1 MFKEIASTHT
11 EIAYQMAFDIAALDD
26 RGFVTALL
34 PLLPSKEE
42 EEEGFDQLRSILQK
56 TKTNQL

>member
-1 MFKEIASTHT
+1 LFKEITFTHT

-34 PLLPSKEE
+34 PLLPTEAE
-42 EEEGFDQLRSILQK
+42 FDQLRSILQK

>member
-42 EEEGFDQLRSILQK
+42 EEGFDQLRSILQK

>member
-1 MFKEIASTHT
+1 
-11 EIAYQMAFDIAALDD
+11 MAFDIAALDD

-34 PLLPSKEE
+34 PLLPPKEE
-42 EEEGFDQLRSILQK
+42 GGFDQIRSILQK